1 MNTIRQLEKS
11 HATPAT
17 TAAAND
23 ASLLHSRTLK
33 RKKNKREVGGWSKG
47 SGGEGLAFANKIK

>member
-1 MNTIRQLEKS
+1 MNTIRQVEKS

-33 RKKNKREVGGWSKG
+33 RKKIKGRWEVGQKAVEEKG
-47 SGGEGLAFANKIK
+47 